1 MEWVSGFLTPLIK
14 VIFIGGF
21 VGGIVW
27 FVGKGF
33 YNAWTKSWKF
43 VWKYKI
49 MRRSYP
55 EKKLLWCMEA
65 VDKGIGWYD
74 AKKLMMIAG
83 TKTSEMNETLWIYDQ
98 VILELN
104 NQKGGKKTNG
114 REHQR
119 SYSEIEKQ
127 STEQLPTI

>member
-1 MEWVSGFLTPLIK
+1 MEFVRQFLTPLIK

-21 VGGIVW
+21 LGAIGW
-27 FVGKGF
+27 YVGKAV
-33 YNAWTKSWKF
+33 YNGWSKHYKF

-49 MRRSYP
+49 KKQQYP
-55 EKKLLWCMEA
+55 EKTLIWCLDA
-65 VDKGIGWYD
+65 SDKGLGWYD
-74 AKKLMMIAG
+74 IKKILMVAG
-83 TKTSEMNETLWIYDQ
+83 KPTSQINEILWIYDE
-98 VILELN
+98 IFKL